1 MPNAALV
8 QFVVGGRLSW
18 SLSGV
23 VRGEGRRG
31 AWSDAVAMMEYAR
44 GRVVIGG
51 GRGGRAMQV
60 VVQEEGI
67 VGLEKVMVGA
77 VQRPCTGLIDLQC
90 AICVV
95 SSISSGVWDGG
106 LRTRRDR
113 CRGHGGPGREARM
126 NGCLACW
133 IRAAHARRRRDAP
146 RGKRGRGGGAERVA
160 ASQHIASYRV

>member
-67 VGLEKVMVGA
+67 VGLENHVFGPPKNEGA
-77 VQRPCTGLIDLQC
+77 DLLVELIRDKDARVPVLLG
-90 AICVV
+90 VEGPL
-95 SSISSGVWDGG
+95 SSV
-106 LRTRRDR
+106 
-113 CRGHGGPGREARM
+113 H
-126 NGCLACW
+126 
-133 IRAAHARRRRDAP
+133 AHAILFVKVLPFAQEPWHQEIKQGPDLKHVVLHRRSCQDQPVLRL
-146 RGKRGRGGGAERVA
+146 
-160 ASQHIASYRV
+160 